1 MHLDKNEFLGVI
13 FGQAIGYA
21 LGLGIEFM
29 YKHKR
34 IAHNFKPKLVIR
46 DFHEQNVR

>member
-29 YKHKR
+29 SREDVSWNILIGY
-34 IAHNFKPKLVIR
+34 IQSNN
-46 DFHEQNVR
+46 QG